1 MRFATKIAKPF
12 LPQGLQSKK
21 AARAA
26 VSKLRIRRKET
37 PNEDGYTEMPLK
49 AKAGC
54 KRACASK
61 RKVVRLP
68 GRSAWK
74 RIQPRQGL
82 NDLTKAE
89 RDALVR
95 SLRLAATEQ

>member
-1 MRFATKIAKPF
+1 MISRD
-12 LPQGLQSKK
+12 S
-21 AARAA
+21 
-26 VSKLRIRRKET
+26 
-37 PNEDGYTEMPLK
+37 YTEMPLK

-54 KRACASK
+54 ERACASK
-61 RKVVRLP
+61 RKVVKLP

-74 RIQPRQGL
+74 SIQRKPGL